1 MVAKI
6 GRGIVETGRFGA
18 ARMVDWEALH
28 STGEAK
34 SLLLT
39 RLLFFLRG
47 DHSWYK
53 ATRTSFY
60 SFRMNRGFYTI
71 MAAQFFSSL
80 ADNALL
86 FVAISLLTS
95 MNAPASLTPLLK
107 LSFVLFYVLLAAFVG
122 AFADSLPKGRVMFIA
137 NLIKI
142 SGCAL
147 MFFTVH
153 PLLAYAVVGFG
164 AAVYSPA
171 KYGILTELL
180 PPEKLVPANGWIEGL
195 TVMSIILGTVAGGTL
210 VSERGSS
217 FLLGLGMPGID
228 TGAEAAMAVVVGV
241 YILAALFN
249 LRIPDTGA
257 RYEHQERNPAK
268 LIADFANCSAT
279 LWRDKLGQISLAVT
293 TLFWGAGATLQF
305 IVLKW
310 AERSLHMP
318 LDKATNLIGVV
329 AIGVALG
336 AAMAA
341 RMIPLRKSLTVIPLG
356 IIMGLVVCS
365 MVFVTSVNLAYPLLA
380 LIGFLSGFFVVPM
393 NALLQHRGHVLM
405 SAGHSIAVQNFNEN
419 LSILTMLALYAIMIT
434 LNLDL
439 DIIIVLFGMSVA
451 GIMYFIGRRHA
462 ANQREHDSLA
472 LIGEHKH

>member
-1 MVAKI
+1 
-6 GRGIVETGRFGA
+6 
-18 ARMVDWEALH
+18 
-28 STGEAK
+28 
-34 SLLLT
+34 
-39 RLLFFLRG
+39 
-47 DHSWYK
+47 
-53 ATRTSFY
+53 
-60 SFRMNRGFYTI
+60 MNRGFYTI

-86 FVAISLLTS
+86 FVAIDLLTA
-95 MNAPASLTPLLK
+95 MQAPASLTPLLK

-122 AFADSLPKGRVMFIA
+122 AFADALPKGKVMFIA
-137 NLIKI
+137 NLIKVA
-142 SGCAL
+142 GCAL

-180 PPEKLVPANGWIEGL
+180 PPEKLVAANGWIEGL
-195 TVMSIILGTVAGGTL
+195 TVMSIILGTVLGGAL
-210 VSERGSS
+210 VSVGVSQY
-217 FLLGLGMPGID
+217 LLAFDMPFID
-228 TGAEAAMAVVVGV
+228 TGIDSITEAALCVVVV
-241 YILAALFN
+241 IYVLATLFN

-279 LWRDKLGQISLAVT
+279 LWKDKLGQISLSVT
-293 TLFWGAGATLQF
+293 TLFWGAGATLQL

-310 AERSLHMP
+310 AEKSLHMP
-318 LDKATNLIGVV
+318 FGKATSLVGVV

-336 AAMAA
+336 AVASA
-341 RMIPLRKSLTVIPLG
+341 RTIPLKKSLTVIPLG
-356 IIMGLVVCS
+356 IAMGIIVML
-365 MVFVTSVNLAYPLLA
+365 MTLVTSVTLAYPLLI
-380 LIGFLSGFFVVPM
+380 LIGMLSGFFVVPM

-419 LSILTMLALYAIMIT
+419 LSILTMLALYALMISM
-434 LNLDL
+434 NLDL
-439 DIIIVLFGMSVA
+439 NVIIILFGAFVA
-451 GIMYFIGRRHA
+451 GIMFMIMRKHA

>member
-1 MVAKI
+1 
-6 GRGIVETGRFGA
+6 
-18 ARMVDWEALH
+18 
-28 STGEAK
+28 
-34 SLLLT
+34 
-39 RLLFFLRG
+39 
-47 DHSWYK
+47 
-53 ATRTSFY
+53 
-60 SFRMNRGFYTI
+60 MNRGFYTI

-137 NLIKI
+137 NMIKI
-142 SGCAL
+142 FGCAL

-153 PLLAYAVVGFG
+153 PLLSYAVVGFG

-180 PPEKLVPANGWIEGL
+180 PPEKLVAANGWIEGL
-195 TVMSIILGTVAGGTL
+195 TVMSIILGTIAGGAL
-210 VSERGSS
+210 VSD
-217 FLLGLGMPGID
+217 LGGAWLMGLELPGID
-228 TGAEAAMAVVVGV
+228 NASEAAMAVVVGV
-241 YILAALFN
+241 YLLAALFN
-249 LRIPDTGA
+249 LKIPDTGA
-257 RYEHQERNPAK
+257 RYAHQERNPAK
-268 LIADFANCSAT
+268 LIADFANCSAM
-279 LWRDKLGQISLAVT
+279 LWKDKLGQISLAVT

-310 AERSLHMP
+310 AEKSLDMP

-329 AIGVALG
+329 AVGVALG
-336 AAMAA
+336 AALSAKI
-341 RMIPLRKSLTVIPLG
+341 IPLKKSLTVIPLG
-356 IIMGLVVCS
+356 IIMGLVVTS
-365 MVFVTSVNLAYPLLA
+365 MTLVQSVHLAYPLLA

-419 LSILTMLALYAIMIT
+419 LSILTMLAAYAIMIT
-434 LNLDL
+434 LDLDL
-439 DIIIVLFGMSVA
+439 DIIIVVFGLSVA
-451 GIMYFIGRRHA
+451 GIMYLIKLRHA
-462 ANQREHDSLA
+462 ANQRERDSLA